1 MEIMADVNYQI
12 GLISFW
18 ASFQE
23 YYKNWIHDV
32 SVITQ
37 RAMALPP
44 YLYTH
49 TFFYINASVPSGS
62 LFTHSANIY
71 WKPIMLQ
78 SLSQTVLTK
87 RGIIPVF
94 GSFHSCGGSR

>member
-1 MEIMADVNYQI
+1 MEIMADVDYQI

-37 RAMALPP
+37 RAMALRTFIL
-44 YLYTH
+44 LY
-49 TFFYINASVPSGS
+49 FFYINASVPSGS

>member
-1 MEIMADVNYQI
+1 MEIAADVNYQI

-37 RAMALPP
+37 RAMALHTFIP
-44 YLYTH
+44 LY
-49 TFFYINASVPSGS
+49 FFYINASVPSGC
-62 LFTHSANIY
+62 LFTHPANIY
-71 WKPIMLQ
+71 WKPIILQ

>member
-32 SVITQ
+32 SVITR

-44 YLYTH
+44 YLYTLIL
-49 TFFYINASVPSGS
+49 FFI
-62 LFTHSANIY
+62 
-71 WKPIMLQ
+71 
-78 SLSQTVLTK
+78 
-87 RGIIPVF
+87 
-94 GSFHSCGGSR
+94 

>member
-37 RAMALPP
+37 RATAL
-44 YLYTH
+44 H
-49 TFFYINASVPSGS
+49 TFI
-62 LFTHSANIY
+62 
-71 WKPIMLQ
+71 
-78 SLSQTVLTK
+78 SLSFLYKCFSLCPLVACSLIQQ
-87 RGIIPVF
+87 IFI
-94 GSFHSCGGSR
+94 GSPLGCSLCPRQC

>member
-44 YLYTH
+44 YLYTLIL
-49 TFFYINASVPSGS
+49 FFI
-62 LFTHSANIY
+62 
-71 WKPIMLQ
+71 
-78 SLSQTVLTK
+78 
-87 RGIIPVF
+87 
-94 GSFHSCGGSR
+94 

>member
-1 MEIMADVNYQI
+1 MADVDYQI

-32 SVITQ
+32 SVITR

-44 YLYTH
+44 YLYTLILFLYKRICALWFLVH
-49 TFFYINASVPSGS
+49 SFSKYLLEAHYVAVSVPD
-62 LFTHSANIY
+62 SAD
-71 WKPIMLQ
+71 
-78 SLSQTVLTK
+78 
-87 RGIIPVF
+87 
-94 GSFHSCGGSR
+94 